1 MNKKITIYGEEFYVN
16 KTEFNKKPHDEFNN
30 LNILDSLDEQERLIS
45 LLKELGNLTTDSE
58 KFDLLCADPTHGG
71 YIPIK
76 VSESY
81 KLIKVL
87 SCTDIQCYNI
97 IQNTEN
103 LNIENIILFEKAE
116 NINHNGKYIV
126 FATND
131 KFLDINQLSPD
142 FIVCHNSVKFT
153 KTNYRK
159 FSLLNSEFF
168 IYVHSGHYDNFLKE
182 FHYFI
187 EPENILN
194 YDNLI
199 HLCMIVKDAG
209 DSFENVLN
217 ENLKFIDRWTIL
229 DTGSS
234 DNTIEIIKK
243 VLKNKKGNL
252 YQEPFLNFRDS
263 RNRCLDLAGKDCKYL
278 LTLDDTYILKG
289 DLRKFLNTVRGDQFA
304 DTYSMFIHSNDLI
317 YSSNRILRSITN
329 IRYKYK
335 LHEVLD
341 PKDNINVII
350 PDHHSNI
357 FDFRSDYMENR
368 TMTRKK
374 YDLKILF
381 EMVHDDPNDSRAY
394 YYLGQTYN
402 LLEDHER
409 AFEYFMKRVD
419 HPDEGFLQEKIDA
432 CFEAA
437 RICNFKLNRPWP
449 ECELLYNRA
458 YEMDK
463 TRPESLYFIGIHH
476 YLGRRFDIAFDY
488 MKKAHKLGFP
498 IHCQY
503 GLKPTLSFYFLPK
516 FLAEL
521 AFMFEDYKLSRE
533 CIELFMTKNEDNNSS
548 DYYSMK
554 AWKKILDKLSTL
566 DKYYPL
572 VVSPYKKA
580 LLVFVADGGF
590 SKWNGS
596 DILNKPVG
604 GSETFIIE
612 MSRNIQK
619 SGVFQC
625 VVFCQVS
632 KEETFEGVEY
642 KSLDKYTE
650 FIVNNNVH
658 TVVISRYPEF
668 LPLTY
673 KGQTKNVY
681 MLFQD
686 LLPTGEIV
694 INDPKLKQILCL
706 SDWAVENFNSMFQS
720 LANKTC
726 SFGYGVDFKL
736 NKIVKK
742 IPRKFI
748 YSSFPNRGLYPLLVM
763 WPKIIDRYPDASL
776 YIHCDINN
784 KWINIVK
791 QDEMIKIKNL
801 INEYSNNSRYNIH
814 YQGFTPKQELYDNW
828 LTADIW
834 FYPSSF
840 LETYCL
846 SALEAAISRTLI
858 VTSDLGALKN
868 TVGNR
873 GVLLSI
879 ENGDSYTETYQQKA
893 LETLFNIMENE
904 KEKNLLIQ
912 KNYEWTRNKSWKNR
926 SIEFLRI
933 VLKPEEFKTIV
944 EPTLNNNDMLSETV
958 EDEGPTIKEVNGIKN
973 IDSRFNYAGM
983 YGFSNDLPSGSLDIF
998 KNIIHNFNMKNK
1010 NKTTQILEIGTY
1022 SGISLIKIMEMIP
1035 NSTATAIDS
1044 FQNYNEDNLEIL
1056 KKIEENKVE
1065 EIFYKNIKTAKL
1077 QDKVRLLKGDSF
1089 EILLDLVKE
1098 NEKYDFI
1105 YLDGSHTCFNVYSDL
1120 ILSWKLLNKG
1130 GVIAIDDYLY
1140 LKDKIMDSPY
1150 ESVNFFMQKFKNQ
1163 IKVLNIGYRVF
1174 IEKIN

>member
-1 MNKKITIYGEEFYVN
+1 MNEKITIYNEDFCVN
-16 KTEFNKKPHDEFNN
+16 KDEFNKKPHDEFNN
-30 LNILDSLDEQERLIS
+30 LNILNSLGEQERLIS
-45 LLKELGNLTTDSE
+45 LLKELGKLSVDE
-58 KFDLLCADPTHGG
+58 KFDLLCIEPTHGG

-81 KLIKVL
+81 KIIKVL
-87 SCTDIQCYNI
+87 SFADGHSNNI
-97 IQNTEN
+97 IQNIDN
-103 LNIENIILFEKAE
+103 FKVENIILFEKIE
-116 NINHNGKYIV
+116 NINQNGKHII
-126 FATND
+126 FANNYNH
-131 KFLDINQLSPD
+131 INQLSPE
-142 FIVCHNSVKFT
+142 FIVCSNSSIFT
-153 KTNYRK
+153 NTSYHK
-159 FSLLNSEFF
+159 FSLLNSDFS
-168 IYVHSGHYDNFLKE
+168 IYVHVGQYNNFLRE

-187 EPENILN
+187 ESDNILN

-209 DSFENVLN
+209 DSFENVLT
-217 ENLKFIDRWTIL
+217 ENLKFIDRWTIV

-252 YQEPFLNFRDS
+252 YEEPFINFRDS

-278 LTLDDTYILKG
+278 LTLDDTYILKQN
-289 DLRKFLNTVRGDQFA
+289 LRTFLNTIRGDQFA
-304 DTYSMFIHSNDLI
+304 DTFSMFIYSNDLI

-350 PDHHSNI
+350 PENHANI

-381 EMVHDDPNDSRAY
+381 EMIHDDPNDSRAY
-394 YYLGQTYN
+394 YYIGQTYN
-402 LLEDHER
+402 LLEDYER
-409 AFEYFMKRVD
+409 AHEYFMKRVE

-437 RICNFKLNRPWP
+437 RIRNFKLNRPWN
-449 ECELLYNRA
+449 ECEALYNRS

-463 TRPESLYFIGIHH
+463 TRPESLYFIGIHY
-476 YLGRRFDIAFDY
+476 YLEKRFDLAFDY
-488 MKKAHKLGFP
+488 MKRAHKLGFP

-521 AFMFEDYKLSRE
+521 AFMFEDYKLARE
-533 CIELFMTKNEDNNSS
+533 CVDLFMLKNQDNNSS
-548 DYYSMK
+548 DYYSIK

-590 SKWNGS
+590 NKWSGS

-612 MSRNIQK
+612 MARNIQK
-619 SGVFQC
+619 IGCFQC
-625 VVFCQVS
+625 IVFCQVS

-658 TVVISRYPEF
+658 TVIISRYPEF

-673 KGQTKNVY
+673 KGLTKNVY

-694 INDPKLKQILCL
+694 INDPKLKKIFCL
-706 SDWAVENFNSMFQS
+706 SDWAVENFNDMFQS
-720 LANKTC
+720 LSNKTC
-726 SFGYGVDFKL
+726 AFGYGVDFSL

-748 YSSFPNRGLYPLLVM
+748 YSSFPNRGLYPLLIM
-763 WPKIIDRYPDASL
+763 WSKIIERYADASL

-784 KWINIVK
+784 EWINIVK
-791 QDEMIKIKNL
+791 PDEMREIKKLIK
-801 INEYSNNSRYNIH
+801 EYLNNDKYNIH

-840 LETYCL
+840 LETFCL
-846 SALEAAISRTLI
+846 SALESAISRTLI
-858 VTSDLGALKN
+858 ITSDLGALKN
-868 TVGNR
+868 TVADR
-873 GVLLSI
+873 GILLSL
-879 ENGDSYTETYQQKA
+879 ENGDSYTENYQQNA
-893 LETLFNIMENE
+893 LETLFDIMENE
-904 KEKNLLIQ
+904 TEKNRLIQ
-912 KNYEWTRNKSWKNR
+912 KNYEWTMNKSWRNR
-926 SIEFLRI
+926 SIDFLKI
-933 VLKPEEFKTIV
+933 ILTSEEYKYIIEPSLNVKDIEETNTIR
-944 EPTLNNNDMLSETV
+944 D
-958 EDEGPTIKEVNGIKN
+958 VNGIKN
-973 IDSRFNYAGM
+973 VDSRLNYANM
-983 YGFSNDLPSGSLDIF
+983 YGFSNDLPEGSLDIF
-998 KNIIHNFNMKNK
+998 KNVIDNFNIKHKNK
-1010 NKTTQILEIGTY
+1010 HTQILEVGTY
-1022 SGISLIKIMEMIP
+1022 SGVSLIKILSMIP
-1035 NSTATAIDS
+1035 NSSGTAIDS
-1044 FQNYNEDNLEIL
+1044 FKNYNEENLEML
-1056 KKIEENKVE
+1056 QTIEENKIE
-1065 EIFYKNIKTAKL
+1065 EIFYKNIKSVGF

-1089 EILLDLVKE
+1089 EILLDLNKQD
-1098 NEKYDFI
+1098 EKYDFI

-1120 ILSWKLLNKG
+1120 ILCWSLLNNG
-1130 GVIAIDDYLY
+1130 GIIAIDDYIY
-1140 LKDKIMDSPY
+1140 LKDKVLDSPY
-1150 ESVNFFMQKFKNQ
+1150 ESVKFFMKKFEKE
-1163 IKVLNIGYRVF
+1163 IKILNIGYRVF
-1174 IEKIN
+1174 IEKI